1 MVKIHFNTLLD
12 TDIEVMLFHLCIKH
26 PQTNAYAK
34 YFDKNNKHINLL
46 VNKKEILKKYFE
58 IWNKI
63 KILITK
69 EFDNEPVYNDKKVKT
84 KIKLYNYR
92 LHKNFQNN
100 KIPKDKEYCTYLS
113 VILLDSI
120 FVSWDKDYYPQ
131 MFLEEW
137 KYVIKDRKIVSSI
150 SEDLELSECNDE
162 SDE

>member
-1 MVKIHFNTLLD
+1 MHMLNTL
-12 TDIEVMLFHLCIKH
+12 IKI
-26 PQTNAYAK
+26 
-34 YFDKNNKHINLL
+34 INTLIFQL
-46 VNKKEILKKYFE
+46 TILKKYFE

-120 FVSWDKDYYPQ
+120 FVSSDKDYYPQ
-131 MFLEEW
+131 IFLEEW